1 MRWDVDLDTIREV
14 VVARERADLVG
25 LGQTCAVLAGG
36 TFLFSEPQLRLERL
50 IDITGLGWPAL
61 LETADGLEIAA
72 TCTLAELAGAT
83 RGREVGRAVLREDWP
98 GTTLFAQGC
107 RALLAS
113 HKIWRS
119 ATVGGNICLSLPA
132 GGVLAAL
139 TALDA
144 VASIWSPDG
153 TDRRIPLRDFVLGPE
168 SNVLAPGEILRSVY
182 VPTRTLR
189 ARTAF
194 RKIALAP
201 FGRSGAVVM
210 GRREAD
216 DRTAITITGS
226 TTRPV
231 VLDFPASPDPDRVAT
246 AVAALDPALWFDD
259 PHGAPDWRRHV
270 TGVLARE
277 VADELRTDGSGT

>member
-1 MRWDVDLDTIREV
+1 MDLDTIREV
-14 VVARERADLVG
+14 VVARDRADLVG
-25 LGQTCAVLAGG
+25 LGEACAVLAGG
-36 TFLFSEPQLRLERL
+36 TFLFSEPQARLERL

-61 LETADGLEIAA
+61 LETPPGLEIAA
-72 TCTLAELAGAT
+72 TCTLAEFAGAT
-83 RGREVGRAVLREDWP
+83 RGRETGRAVLREDWP
-98 GTTLFAQGC
+98 GTRLFAQGC

-113 HKIWRS
+113 HKIWRT

-144 VASIWSPDG
+144 DALIWSQDG
-153 TDRRIPLRDFVLGPE
+153 TDRRVPLREFVVGPE
-168 SNVLAPGEILRSVY
+168 RNMLERGEILRSVL

-189 ARTAF
+189 ARTAV

-210 GRREAD
+210 GRRDPDE
-216 DRTAITITGS
+216 RTAITVTAS

-231 VLDFPASPDPDRVAT
+231 VLDFPAPPEASEVAA
-246 AVAALDPALWFDD
+246 AVAAIDPALWFDD
-259 PHGAPDWRRHV
+259 PHGAPDWRRHI

-277 VADELRTDGSGT
+277 VADELRTEAGGGP